1 MERSTKLLSSVNHLF
16 LWTIYTMAMLVI
28 TRGYILIYISWLYSL
43 HHFQVAKNTGKSW
56 FHGFF
61 QLQFPMDPNLVG
73 GFALPLWKIWVRQ
86 LELLLFPI
94 YGKNGK
100 IKHVPNHQPNKY
112 LGGNYVYHSQS
123 WVVYDMVLPTLI
135 VYETAT
141 IIIPSFR
148 W

>member
-1 MERSTKLLSSVNHLF
+1 MDHLYHGYVSHNQRVYLNIYFMAIFSSSLSSRKKHREELVPWLFSTSISYGSKSGWWFRPTPLKNH
-16 LWTIYTMAMLVI
+16 
-28 TRGYILIYISWLYSL
+28 G
-43 HHFQVAKNTGKSW
+43 
-56 FHGFF
+56 
-61 QLQFPMDPNLVG
+61 
-73 GFALPLWKIWVRQ
+73 VRQ